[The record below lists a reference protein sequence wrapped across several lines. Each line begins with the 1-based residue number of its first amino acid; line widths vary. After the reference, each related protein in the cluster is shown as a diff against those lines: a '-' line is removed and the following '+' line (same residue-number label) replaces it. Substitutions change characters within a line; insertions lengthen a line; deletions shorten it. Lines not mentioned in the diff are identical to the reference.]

1 MLHGSFANGRY
12 TSTVLFVLSMLVLS
26 ATYWL
31 PTSVDALWQPQHPYF
46 MSGAVSRM
54 LSVLMYIPAALLLSR
69 QTFFDRAVK
78 WKGVLYLWFVA
89 LSTFANG
96 NATVAFAALL
106 FLLSFVVLLFTQYAT
121 NTVGLLYTSFM
132 LLGVLSFIVPHSLY
146 FLPLYL
152 LFCSM
157 TNTLSVRGVAAS
169 LLGLLT
175 PFWLVMGTAYVLP
188 GVNVITES
196 FLAALP
202 AIFDVEFPSFS
213 LPNMLLLIFEL
224 SVLLPAMFLFVGGT
238 SPAKPLLRR
247 RLSFVVVAFVYLL
260 LLCTIVSGG
269 VPFFYACQL
278 PFVAILASYVLARKE
293 TKLLNIYFVILNVLM
308 IAIATSPLWLN
319 S

>member
-12 TSTVLFVLSMLVLS
+12 TSTVLFVLSMLVLA

-31 PTSVDALWQPQHPYF
+31 PASVDALWQPQHPYF

-54 LSVLMYIPAALLLSR
+54 LSVFIYILAALLLSR

-78 WKGVLYLWFVA
+78 WKGALYLWFVA

-96 NATVAFAALL
+96 NAAVAFAALF

-196 FLAALP
+196 FMDALP
-202 AIFDVEFPSFS
+202 AIFNVEFPSFS

-247 RLSFVVVAFVYLL
+247 RLSFITVAAVYLL

-269 VPFFYACQL
+269 AQFFYACQL

>member
-12 TSTVLFVLSMLVLS
+12 TSTVLFVLSMLVLA

-31 PTSVDALWQPQHPYF
+31 PASVDALWQPQHPYF

-54 LSVLMYIPAALLLSR
+54 LSVFIYILAALLLSR

-78 WKGVLYLWFVA
+78 WKGALYLWFVA

-196 FLAALP
+196 FMAALP

-247 RLSFVVVAFVYLL
+247 RLSFITVAAVYLL